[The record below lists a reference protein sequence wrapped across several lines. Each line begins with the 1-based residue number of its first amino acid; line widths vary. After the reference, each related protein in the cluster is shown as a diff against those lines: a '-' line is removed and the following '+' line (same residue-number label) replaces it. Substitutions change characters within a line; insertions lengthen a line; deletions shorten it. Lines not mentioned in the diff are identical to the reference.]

1 MLSYSKIP
9 EIYMCFFF
17 MLVSKCYT
25 FAEPVV
31 MVNAKVR
38 LYFQISA
45 FIPPMYYISGI
56 FE

>member
-1 MLSYSKIP
+1 
-9 EIYMCFFF
+9 MCFFF
-17 MLVSKCYT
+17 MLVSRCYT

>member
-1 MLSYSKIP
+1 
-9 EIYMCFFF
+9 

-31 MVNAKVR
+31 MDNGMVR